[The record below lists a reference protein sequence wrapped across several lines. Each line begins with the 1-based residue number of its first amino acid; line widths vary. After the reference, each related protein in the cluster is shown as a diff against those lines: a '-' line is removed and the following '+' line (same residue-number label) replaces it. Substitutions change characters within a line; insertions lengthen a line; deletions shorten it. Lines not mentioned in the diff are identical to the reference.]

1 VLRLVTLVISVGCLA
16 AFVWFGVTVEL
27 GDHTLFG
34 HLRNIGQSKE
44 SQELWR
50 GTKTKVN
57 DVLGLEAARAAARA
71 KAGKG
76 AAPGE
81 KPAPGQD
88 GEDRPAAKT
97 APAGPPQEDLT
108 PSDRD
113 AMKKLIG
120 SAQAHAQ
127 ARKSK

>member
-1 VLRLVTLVISVGCLA
+1 VLRLVTLAISVGCLA

-44 SQELWR
+44 SQELWS

-76 AAPGE
+76 E
-81 KPAPGQD
+81 KPAASRD
-88 GEDRPAAKT
+88 GEEKLASKAPPAS
-97 APAGPPQEDLT
+97 PPQEELT